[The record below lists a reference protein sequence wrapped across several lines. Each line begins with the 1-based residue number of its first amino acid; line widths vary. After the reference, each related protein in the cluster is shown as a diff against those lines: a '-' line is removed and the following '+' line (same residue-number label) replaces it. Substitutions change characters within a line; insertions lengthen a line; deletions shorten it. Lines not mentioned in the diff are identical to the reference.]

1 MNRCLYVLARSQRLE
16 EQGMHLLGI
25 WDLAGWETAW
35 DIDWH
40 YRLRKDT
47 HSTQKD
53 FWLDEMIIHG

>member
-1 MNRCLYVLARSQRLE
+1 
-16 EQGMHLLGI
+16 MHLLGI